1 MKFNKID
8 LNMDTLKQQ
17 ALALKQKLADPE
29 THAKAKELG
38 SKTID
43 YVKEN
48 PSDIFLGIMT
58 FVILD
63 IEDSLEDI
71 EDSSEISAYTDAST
85 FLNRS

>member
-1 MKFNKID
+1 MKFNSVD
-8 LNMDTLKQQ
+8 LKQK
-17 ALALKQKLADPE
+17 ALDLKQKLKDPE

-43 YVKEN
+43 YIKEH
-48 PSDIFLGIMT
+48 PSDVFLGIMT

-71 EDSSEISAYTDAST
+71 EDSSSISAYTDAST
-85 FLNRS
+85 FINRS

>member
-1 MKFNKID
+1 MKFNSVD
-8 LNMDTLKQQ
+8 LKQK
-17 ALALKQKLADPE
+17 ALDLKQKLKDPE

-48 PSDIFLGIMT
+48 PSDVFLGIMT

-71 EDSSEISAYTDAST
+71 EDSSELSAYTDAST